1 MVGESLSTEYGQAK
15 APWWGVPADNKW
27 FARLM
32 ISDLIAVQLEKLD
45 IAPPKV
51 STEAI
56 GEMLTLREQLL
67 KD

>member
-1 MVGESLSTEYGQAK
+1 
-15 APWWGVPADNKW
+15 
-27 FARLM
+27 M

-67 KD
+67 KDGP